1 MLKAAGLILNE
12 ENLNA
17 VKCAEKASVILRRHQ
32 ILTFNPQ
39 TEDCMEKPDLII
51 TFGGDG
57 TLLIGARYAM
67 KYLGIDAR
75 TTNGGSC
82 RISEIIMLRKE
93 VCFMLQTPIRGI
105 LSTH

>member
-39 TEDCMEKPDLII
+39 TEDCTENI
-51 TFGGDG
+51 
-57 TLLIGARYAM
+57 
-67 KYLGIDAR
+67 
-75 TTNGGSC
+75 
-82 RISEIIMLRKE
+82 
-93 VCFMLQTPIRGI
+93 
-105 LSTH
+105 